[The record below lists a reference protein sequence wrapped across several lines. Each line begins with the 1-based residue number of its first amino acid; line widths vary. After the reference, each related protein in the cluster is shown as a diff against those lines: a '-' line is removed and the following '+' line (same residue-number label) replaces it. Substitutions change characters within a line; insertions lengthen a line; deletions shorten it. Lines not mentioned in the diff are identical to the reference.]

1 MPRAEFTEEFENS
14 SGTLIFPRDMGK
26 PFSPEA
32 IKFSI
37 YKREGASYG
46 VVKKAANAVVTDALA
61 LGEQVEGS
69 AAKVA
74 AAAKADAG
82 NAKAIEGK
90 RATAES
96 PGVIKNEATAI
107 VGRGADL
114 VNNVKVLATTTGGT
128 IKEFVSRPKGEASI
142 ENHVQSIYLNMPN
155 SVVFNESVEWQGT
168 DLGVLGAL
176 KSGATATD
184 AAEVGL
190 LGNAGAIIGGAAGA
204 VTSALPGISGIA
216 GTVVGAVAGSGGLQ
230 SSIESTFGV
239 KANPYKEQTF
249 QGVGF
254 RSFDFTFALRARSQP
269 DVNEIQK
276 IITSFRA
283 HSKPEFKNGAGQSGV
298 FAYPKEF
305 RIEFLTIDDTNSYDT
320 NPYIPEIK
328 YCVCTA
334 VNTNF
339 TQQGWKAF
347 DGGAPIDISL
357 QLTFQETE
365 IITNED
371 VMGNTSVGRFKDS
384 ARRF

>member
-1 MPRAEFTEEFENS
+1 M
-14 SGTLIFPRDMGK
+14 
-26 PFSPEA
+26 
-32 IKFSI
+32 
-37 YKREGASYG
+37 
-46 VVKKAANAVVTDALA
+46 
-61 LGEQVEGS
+61 
-69 AAKVA
+69 
-74 AAAKADAG
+74 
-82 NAKAIEGK
+82 
-90 RATAES
+90 
-96 PGVIKNEATAI
+96 
-107 VGRGADL
+107 VG
-114 VNNVKVLATTTGGT
+114 
-128 IKEFVSRPKGEASI
+128 
-142 ENHVQSIYLNMPN
+142 
-155 SVVFNESVEWQGT
+155 WQGA
-168 DLGVLGAL
+168 DLGVLGAMM
-176 KSGATATD
+176 SGASVEQ

-254 RSFDFTFALRARSQP
+254 RSFDFTFALRARSRE
-269 DVNEIQK
+269 DVEEIQN

-283 HSKPEFKNGAGQSGV
+283 HSKPEWKTAGNSGV

-305 RIEFLTIDDTNSYDT
+305 RIEFLTIDEYNSYET
-320 NPYIPEIK
+320 NQYLPEIK

-347 DGGAPIDISL
+347 DGGAPVDISL

-371 VMGNTSVGRFKDS
+371 IIGNTSVGRFKDS